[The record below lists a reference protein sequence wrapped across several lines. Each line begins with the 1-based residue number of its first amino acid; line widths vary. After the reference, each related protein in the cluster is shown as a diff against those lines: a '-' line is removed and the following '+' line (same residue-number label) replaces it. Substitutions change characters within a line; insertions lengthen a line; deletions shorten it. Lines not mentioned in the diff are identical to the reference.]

1 MRFLGEDIT
10 VLAGHGFDEKGP
22 YLLINDMSKATQ
34 HRFSVR
40 GRAFT
45 LKRLPERYCVGRFNL
60 LTHQKS
66 VCPLQV
72 KLLPSEQDDMCPACR
87 EATGF
92 NPSFYYAET
101 ISPQQRAYNETPHYV
116 YLAYFSKQHIKAGI
130 SSETRGI
137 ERLLE
142 QGARAACVVGRFPNA
157 YEARVLE
164 AALCAQ
170 QQILETMR
178 TSVKARLLAEEPY
191 KAEEA
196 CEALEAR
203 ASALAQIDE
212 VARAGFSL
220 KEGAQDLS
228 HYYFGGPSPDVSELQ
243 LP

>member
-1 MRFLGEDIT
+1 MRLLGEDIT

-22 YLLINDMSKATQ
+22 YLLINDISKAAQ
-34 HRFSVR
+34 YRFSVR
-40 GRAFT
+40 NRAFT
-45 LKRLPERYCVGRFNL
+45 LKQLPERYCVGRFDL

-72 KLLPSEQDDMCPACR
+72 KLLPSEQDNMCPACR

-142 QGARAACVVGRFPNA
+142 QGARAACIVGRFPDA
-157 YEARVLE
+157 YEARIWRLHC
-164 AALCAQ
+164 ALSRRYWKLCVH
-170 QQILETMR
+170 R
-178 TSVKARLLAEEPY
+178 
-191 KAEEA
+191 
-196 CEALEAR
+196 
-203 ASALAQIDE
+203 
-212 VARAGFSL
+212 
-220 KEGAQDLS
+220 
-228 HYYFGGPSPDVSELQ
+228 
-243 LP
+243 

>member
-1 MRFLGEDIT
+1 MRLLGEDIT

-22 YLLINDMSKATQ
+22 YLLINDISKAAQ
-34 HRFSVR
+34 YRFSVR
-40 GRAFT
+40 SRAFT
-45 LKRLPERYCVGRFNL
+45 LKQLPERYCVGRFDL

-72 KLLPSEQDDMCPACR
+72 KLLPLEQDNMCPACR

-142 QGARAACVVGRFPNA
+142 QGARAACIVGRFPDA
-157 YEARVLE
+157 YEARILE

-170 QQILETMR
+170 SQILETMR
-178 TSVKARLLAEEPY
+178 ASVKARLLAEEPY
-191 KAEEA
+191 KPVEA

-212 VARAGFSL
+212 VTRAGVLVEGTSPGSFSL
-220 KEGAQDLS
+220 LFWRPFA
-228 HYYFGGPSPDVSELQ
+228 
-243 LP
+243 